1 MNDLTLLLGDC
12 LETMKGL
19 PDNSVDAVVT
29 DPPYGLSFMGKSWD
43 HGVPGVEFW
52 REMLR
57 IMKPGAHLAAFSGTR
72 TYHRMAVAIEDA
84 GFQVRDMCAWVYG
97 SGFPKSHDVSKA
109 IDREAGA
116 EREKIRIN
124 ADDLKNPPNMV
135 GGVNNGSD
143 RPWRIEAIEK
153 GYHEIDSDAPATEAA
168 KKWSG
173 WGTALKPAQEPI
185 CIARKP
191 LIGTVAQNVQEWGT
205 GALNIDGCRIVAE
218 KPTGWGGGGT
228 PMYEGGLTSDEAPR
242 PVIGRWPANLCHDGS
257 EEVLRIFPD
266 SKSGEETAPRGT
278 GGIWSGES
286 NAPCGPQ
293 YGNTGSAARFFY
305 CAKAGRQERDA
316 GARHNHHP
324 TVKPVALMRWLCR
337 LMTPPGGLILD
348 PFMGSGT
355 TGIAARVEGFRFIGC
370 EREPEY
376 MEIARRRILHW
387 NPADADEP
395 ANDNAPGKP
404 QLSLFG

>member
-19 PDNSVDAVVT
+19 PDDSVDAVVT

-116 EREKIRIN
+116 EREVIGKRPFAATTSPN
-124 ADDLKNPPNMV
+124 FRDDNWEP
-135 GGVNNGSD
+135 D
-143 RPWRIEAIEK
+143 IEALSQIT
-153 GYHEIDSDAPATEAA
+153 APATEAA

-205 GALNIDGCRIVAE
+205 GALNIDGCRIGLRPERDLNNSGSIGYGGSDPQGIVAD
-218 KPTGWGGGGT
+218 GG
-228 PMYEGGLTSDEAPR
+228 
-242 PVIGRWPANLCHDGS
+242 IGRWPANLCHDGS
-257 EEVLRIFPD
+257 EEVLGIFPE
-266 SKSGEETAPRGT
+266 SKSGALTAEQQAEGGFAGAKNCYGT
-278 GGIWSGES
+278 AAAGGINNYAASEG
-286 NAPCGPQ
+286 
-293 YGNTGSAARFFY
+293 TAARFFY

-376 MEIARRRILHW
+376 MGIARHRIQHW
-387 NPADADEP
+387 NPADETEP
-395 ANDNAPGKP
+395 APTGDNKKI
-404 QLSLFG
+404 QLALFG